1 MPDQN
6 FKVKLALGTCVTA
19 YQSAADAL
27 KEDDMARV
35 CRWISVAMQGQRTLL
50 QELKSYGEQ
59 SGDESVKKF
68 LAAVE

>member
-19 YQSAADAL
+19 YQSAVDAL

-35 CRWISVAMQGQRTLL
+35 CRWISIAMQGERTLL
-50 QELKSYGEQ
+50 QELKSYVEQ
-59 SGDESVKKF
+59 TGDPSARKF
-68 LAAVE
+68 LAALE